1 MRLIGKLV
9 IIIIILGILLGAS
22 AYVILYTEDDDHN
35 NNGGH
40 DMEPPQIIEVSG
52 NLTVTAGQSATI
64 TASFTDNVNVT
75 EATLYYQTAGSTS
88 WNSISILSGSASINI
103 PSGVTSNYYYYIT
116 VNDAADTGPVGD
128 PSTDGSKFY
137 IITVSSTDDH
147 QNLTHN
153 VFIEEGTATTCQYCP
168 NIGDILH
175 KLYTSHDYRFFYVNL
190 VSDMNTKAADRLTNY
205 NEYGNPTVYID
216 GGYKVIMGGTNEES
230 TYVEAIRS
238 AESRDVPA
246 IQITVNA
253 EYDNTSKG
261 LLTKVIVENFESNAY
276 TGHLR
281 VYLTEI
287 ISKWIDYA
295 GNPYHYAFLDYIFDE
310 DISINSNDQDSF
322 SNTRDISDF
331 DPENLMI
338 VAVVF
343 NTEPHTAY
351 SKPPNE
357 NPFDAYYAD
366 AVNATVVVKG
376 GNLPPSV
383 GISFPE
389 QGKIFRHNKEML
401 KFLYKTKLLTNTWII
416 GPIKIIANASDDL
429 GIEKVE
435 FLIEGKRKQWNA
447 TIFEAPYEFNWRK
460 FALGRYTITVTA
472 FDKQGKKSTDS
483 MDVITLMRPFIF

>member
-1 MRLIGKLV
+1 MRLIGKLIV
-9 IIIIILGILLGAS
+9 IIILLGLLLGAS
-22 AYVILYTEDDDHN
+22 AYIILYKSDT
-35 NNGGH
+35 
-40 DMEPPQIIEVSG
+40 EPPKFEDITG
-52 NLTVTAGQSATI
+52 NISVTAGQNAIVTVLFS
-64 TASFTDNVNVT
+64 DNVNVT
-75 EATLYYQTAGSTS
+75 VATLYYKIANATS
-88 WNSISILSGSASINI
+88 WSSESILSGIANI
-103 PSGVTSNYYYYIT
+103 PIPSSATSNYYYYIT
-116 VNDAADTGPVGD
+116 VDDAAGNGPVGD
-128 PSTDGSKFY
+128 PSTDGSMSY
-137 IITVSSTDDH
+137 IITVSSTNDH
-147 QNLTHN
+147 QNLTHY

-168 NIGDILH
+168 NIGSILH
-175 KLYTSHDYRFFYVNL
+175 NLYTSHDYRFFYVNL

-205 NEYGNPTVYID
+205 NEVGNPTVYID
-216 GGYKVIMGGTNEES
+216 GGYNVIMGGTNEES

-322 SNTRDISDF
+322 SSTRDISDL

-343 NTEPHTAY
+343 NSESHTAY
-351 SKPPNE
+351 SNPPNE

-366 AVNATVVVKG
+366 AVNATVVVEG

-389 QGKIFRHNKEML
+389 QGKIFRHNKEIL
-401 KFLYKTKLLTNTWII
+401 KFLYKTKLLSNTWIV

-472 FDKQGKKSTDS
+472 FDKQGKISTDS
-483 MDVITLMRPFIF
+483 MDVIALIRPFIF

>member
-1 MRLIGKLV
+1 
-9 IIIIILGILLGAS
+9 
-22 AYVILYTEDDDHN
+22 
-35 NNGGH
+35 
-40 DMEPPQIIEVSG
+40 
-52 NLTVTAGQSATI
+52 
-64 TASFTDNVNVT
+64 
-75 EATLYYQTAGSTS
+75 
-88 WNSISILSGSASINI
+88 
-103 PSGVTSNYYYYIT
+103 
-116 VNDAADTGPVGD
+116 
-128 PSTDGSKFY
+128 
-137 IITVSSTDDH
+137 
-147 QNLTHN
+147 
-153 VFIEEGTATTCQYCP
+153 
-168 NIGDILH
+168 
-175 KLYTSHDYRFFYVNL
+175 
-190 VSDMNTKAADRLTNY
+190 MNTKAADRLTYY

-230 TYVEAIRS
+230 TYAEAIRS

-261 LLTKVIVENFESNAY
+261 LLTKVIVENYENNTYA
-276 TGHLR
+276 GHLR

-287 ISKWIDYA
+287 ISKWNDYT

-322 SNTRDISDF
+322 SNTRDISEL

-343 NTEPHTAY
+343 NTESHTAY

-366 AVNATVVVKG
+366 AVNATVVVEG

-389 QGKIFRHNKEML
+389 QGKIFRHNKAIL
-401 KFLYKTKLLTNTWII
+401 KSFYKTALLTNTWIV
-416 GPIKIIANASDDL
+416 GPIKIIANASDDS

-435 FLIEGKRKQWNA
+435 FLIKGKRKQWNA
-447 TIFEAPYEFNWRK
+447 TVFEAPYEFNWRK

-472 FDKQGKKSTDS
+472 FDKQGKTSADS
-483 MDVITLMRPFIF
+483 IDVIALIRPFIF